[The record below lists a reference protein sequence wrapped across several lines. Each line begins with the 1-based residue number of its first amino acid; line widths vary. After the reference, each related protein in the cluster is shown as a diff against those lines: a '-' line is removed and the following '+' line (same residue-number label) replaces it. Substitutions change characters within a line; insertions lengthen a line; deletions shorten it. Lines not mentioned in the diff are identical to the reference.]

1 MHLNT
6 EVAWQG
12 VDWGPCGTVVL
23 VHHPKASKHIPRHP
37 DPLDCRAPGG
47 FRSGSRTQAA
57 LEGRLDQRYPPET
70 RIKGFT
76 VHSSA
81 PKHSRSQNE
90 TLASHR
96 RPLRGIK
103 ALRKGYFALVGGVFI
118 SEHNDKWLCKEA
130 DVGCSRS
137 AAPVGGLLFHPH
149 PGGC

>member
-1 MHLNT
+1 M
-6 EVAWQG
+6 AWQG
-12 VDWGPCGTVVL
+12 VDSGPCGTVVL
-23 VHHPKASKHIPRHP
+23 VHHPKASKHIPQHP

-47 FRSGSRTQAA
+47 FRSGSRTPAA

-103 ALRKGYFALVGGVFI
+103 ALRTGYFALVGGVLFQSTMTGGSARKQTWVAAGLQLPWGVCTSI
-118 SEHNDKWLCKEA
+118 PTRGDA
-130 DVGCSRS
+130 DS
-137 AAPVGGLLFHPH
+137 L
-149 PGGC
+149 